1 MLVWDE
7 EVEISGDAIETGTD
21 PVMSSP
27 QPSLSRM
34 PTPRRT
40 RSRSSSD
47 FPSLPPIKRRA
58 SDEPGFPRPVPFAA
72 KFQRVHPGT
81 TGVAILEHLERLDAV
96 EASLRRLGKDRV
108 DFAEAGSTERRPS
121 TQAASMAHIAA
132 SSCSPPASPL
142 ATVHEFSN
150 ELSSSGSSI
159 AEEDLIALS
168 KSTPVLE
175 RQRHNLEGELLRGL
189 EWMNDQGTKQ
199 KVIVEVRVEV
209 NSSIC

>member
-1 MLVWDE
+1 M
-7 EVEISGDAIETGTD
+7 EIPGDAIETGTD
-21 PVMSSP
+21 PVALSP
-27 QPSLSRM
+27 QPSPSRM
-34 PTPRRT
+34 TTPRRT
-40 RSRSSSD
+40 RSHSSSG
-47 FPSLPPIKRRA
+47 FLPPIKRRA
-58 SDEPGFPRPVPFAA
+58 SDEPGLPRPVPFVA

-96 EASLRRLGKDRV
+96 EASLRRSGKDRV
-108 DFAEAGSTERRPS
+108 DFAEAVSTERRPS
-121 TQAASMAHIAA
+121 TQVTSTARISA

-175 RQRHNLEGELLRGL
+175 RRDNPEGELLREL